1 MVRLQ
6 EYLDTA
12 GRNRY
17 REWFNALEVAA
28 ATKVTVALERLAQ
41 GNKSSVK
48 PLVEGVSE
56 YRIDW
61 GPGYRIYLGQDG
73 ERLVVLHGGG
83 SKKRQNRD
91 IEEAKAA
98 WREYKQ
104 RKRATRKDFAVKT
117 ISKPKREN

>member
-1 MVRLQ
+1 MVRLE
-6 EYLDTA
+6 EYLDSA

-48 PLVEGVSE
+48 PLGEGLSE

-73 ERLVVLHGGG
+73 E
-83 SKKRQNRD
+83 STSN
-91 IEEAKAA
+91 A
-98 WREYKQ
+98 REPQEK
-104 RKRATRKDFAVKT
+104 
-117 ISKPKREN
+117 ISL